1 MQKNVGAVDRLVRFV
16 IGVILA
22 VLVIAN
28 AVKGVG
34 AVILGII
41 AILLLATSI
50 FGFCGLYVP
59 LKVSTLKKKSE
70 GQ

>member
-1 MQKNVGAVDRLVRFV
+1 MQKNMGAIDRLVRFV

-22 VLVIAN
+22 ILVIAN
-28 AVKGVG
+28 VVKGVG

-41 AILLLATSI
+41 AILMLFTSI
-50 FGFCGLYVP
+50 FGFCALYVP
-59 LKVSTLKKKSE
+59 LKMSTLKKKSE